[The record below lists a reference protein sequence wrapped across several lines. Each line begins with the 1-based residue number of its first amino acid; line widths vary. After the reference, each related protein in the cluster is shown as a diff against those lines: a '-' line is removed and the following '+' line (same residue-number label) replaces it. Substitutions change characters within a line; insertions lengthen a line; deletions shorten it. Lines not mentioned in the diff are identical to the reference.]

1 MFIERRRLATLGG
14 LLAVTAAVAA
24 PSAQA
29 DSGKALLEIGKL
41 SDGSSAVVNPNTLLS
56 GLTTNGGAGGF
67 FGVDSPSRFNSNTF
81 TFTPPTDTTIT
92 QSKAWNRLYAYGW
105 PAMGTY
111 STITTSW
118 GNWNVG
124 GAPGSASVNGGFA
137 DGAGPNLSG
146 AVASISGS
154 ANQPSSGSGTEQTG
168 YYYLDK
174 LDVELSDAYSPEI
187 DAQPATGE
195 LLGTP
200 NASGWYTSASLAM
213 TATASDRGL
222 GVRYLLLKEG
232 TTVTKYAPSALPATC
247 STKDPSAASY
257 GGDTYTAKV
266 PCTTPSIAY
275 SVNVNLTAL
284 GDGAHS
290 LQIGAQDAAGNQRF
304 SPTVYSVNT
313 NAPGANPGPGNPS
326 GLGDPG
332 STGTGG
338 CTYQDDGSCVLA
350 PSNTIA
356 PSLPAGAPTRGG
368 ALTVNN
374 GIWNNAASATFAYQ
388 WQRCATTSA
397 ASCTDIV
404 GATSATYTPMLA
416 DVDGY
421 LRVIVSATNAGA
433 PATAVPS
440 SISAK
445 VADSAPAGNAGAS
458 SGGGGSAPASG
469 GGGGGGG
476 SSASTVGSSVGAG
489 VATANALP
497 VGPGAPG
504 RGNANGTNGSDTVSL
519 KAVFGDSKA
528 AVLRS
533 TYGSRV
539 TITGILTD
547 TSGHPVVGAKVD
559 VTAMRANGTRFDDRG
574 VYTNAQG
581 AWSAKLPADVISQS
595 VKVAYRSHENDT
607 VAASGGAQSL
617 NLQVGARAALT
628 VTPVIKK
635 AKSAKRAHVVV
646 RNGATLIFR
655 VKVAGPVPAG
665 GKTIQLQS
673 TYKGSHKGWTNF
685 GAKVQKTNTK
695 GVFVYR
701 IQTNGTVGNVT
712 YRFRVLVPGVDGGSP
727 AWPFGAGTSATKSLT
742 IHGAAR

>member
-1 MFIERRRLATLGG
+1 MSIKRRRLATLGG
-14 LLAVTAAVAA
+14 LLAITAAVAV
-24 PSAQA
+24 PTAQA

-41 SDGSSAVVNPNTLLS
+41 SDGSSAVVNPNTLLP

-67 FGVDSPSRFNSNTF
+67 FGVDSPDRYTGTKTF

-146 AVASISGS
+146 PAATLSGS
-154 ANQPSSGSGTEQTG
+154 ANQPTSGAGNEQTG

-200 NASGWYTSASLAM
+200 NASGWYTNASLAM

-232 TTVTKYAPSALPATC
+232 TTITKYAPSTLPASC
-247 STKDPSAASY
+247 STKDPVAGTY
-257 GGDTYTAKV
+257 GGDTYTVRV
-266 PCTTPSIAY
+266 PCTAASTAY
-275 SVNVNLTAL
+275 SVNVDLAAL
-284 GDGAHS
+284 GDGSHT

-304 SPTVYSVNT
+304 SAVSYDVKT

-326 GLGDPG
+326 GLSDPG
-332 STGTGG
+332 STGPGG
-338 CTYQDDGSCVLA
+338 CSYQDDGSCVLA

-356 PSLPAGAPTRGG
+356 PSLSSGTPTRGA
-368 ALTVNN
+368 ALTANS
-374 GIWNNAASATFAYQ
+374 GIWSNAGSATFAYQ
-388 WQRCATTSA
+388 WQRCTTTSP
-397 ASCTDIV
+397 ASCADIS
-404 GATSATYTPMLA
+404 GATGSSYTPLLA

-421 LRVIVSATNAGA
+421 LRVMVTATNTGA
-433 PATAVPS
+433 TPTQIASPIS
-440 SISAK
+440 SK
-445 VADSAPAGNAGAS
+445 VADSAPAGNVGAS
-458 SGGGGSAPASG
+458 SGGGGSAPASSG
-469 GGGGGGG
+469 GGGGGGASKVADTG
-476 SSASTVGSSVGAG
+476 SAGTSNDSVP
-489 VATANALP
+489 T
-497 VGPGAPG
+497 VGPGTQG
-504 RGNANGTNGSDTVSL
+504 RGSANGTNGSDTVKL
-519 KAVFGDSKA
+519 KAVFTSSKSGI
-528 AVLRS
+528 VRS
-533 TYGSRV
+533 TYGARG
-539 TITGILTD
+539 TINGILVNNTGD
-547 TSGHPVVGAKVD
+547 PIPGAKLD
-559 VTAMRANGTRFDDRG
+559 VTAMRANGARFDDSR
-574 VYTNAQG
+574 VYTNTAG

-595 VKVAYRSHENDT
+595 IKVTYRSHENDT
-607 VAASGGAQSL
+607 VAAAGGAKSL
-617 NLQVGARAALT
+617 KLRVAARAALT
-628 VTPVIKK
+628 VTPVTKK

-646 RNGATLIFR
+646 RNGATLVFR

-673 TYKGSHKGWTNF
+673 TYKGSRKGWTNF

-701 IQTNGTVGNVT
+701 IKTNGTVGNVT

-727 AWPFGAGTSATKSLT
+727 AWPFGAGTSGAKSLT